1 MSYYHSNWMSTVSP
15 YDRKTKALNKLIN
28 GLFKKDILSEKS
40 TLRALYLVKSY
51 TGCYT
56 IVFEMDGEYRNEDV
70 LIWIIISTVDKILE
84 WWDITDSYNLDI
96 EYITRGRRPINK
108 NYFELLFHSYNNRG
122 NIRGYNPDDVVKS
135 EIINSI
141 AKDENVI
148 PVVMK
153 ILERERQFKKEIHE
167 EMNLLL
173 SKAHIGLDN
182 KKVNSDNFMQKEII
196 EFYTK
201 YRGYV
206 GHCFKKL
213 SFDKDK

>member
-1 MSYYHSNWMSTVSP
+1 MNVQELKSI
-15 YDRKTKALNKLIN
+15 IN
-28 GLFKKDILSEKS
+28 SGL
-40 TLRALYLVKSY
+40 
-51 TGCYT
+51 
-56 IVFEMDGEYRNEDV
+56 
-70 LIWIIISTVDKILE
+70 
-84 WWDITDSYNLDI
+84 
-96 EYITRGRRPINK
+96 
-108 NYFELLFHSYNNRG
+108 
-122 NIRGYNPDDVVKS
+122 PDEVVKS
-135 EIINSI
+135 EIINSL

-148 PVVMK
+148 PVVMR
-153 ILERERQFKKEIHE
+153 ILERERELKKEIHS

-182 KKVNSDNFMQKEII
+182 KKFNEDDFMQKEII

>member
-1 MSYYHSNWMSTVSP
+1 MNVEELKSI
-15 YDRKTKALNKLIN
+15 IN
-28 GLFKKDILSEKS
+28 SGL
-40 TLRALYLVKSY
+40 
-51 TGCYT
+51 
-56 IVFEMDGEYRNEDV
+56 
-70 LIWIIISTVDKILE
+70 
-84 WWDITDSYNLDI
+84 
-96 EYITRGRRPINK
+96 
-108 NYFELLFHSYNNRG
+108 
-122 NIRGYNPDDVVKS
+122 PDDVVKS

-153 ILERERQFKKEIHE
+153 ILERERQFKKEIQE

-182 KKVNSDNFMQKEII
+182 KKFNFDNFMQKEII